1 MMVDRVSGDCV
12 SFLTIIFIYVACIFF
27 LLKAERDF
35 DPIIFE
41 YYSSDK
47 EKRLSFNGRIISLR
61 SVSYREIWLCGP
73 FPWMSSLMRSIRKN
87 KVSKNCEFMEQ
98 LSTSR
103 QSWSDLSEH
112 IRTAIEAMT
121 YDRLYQYW
129 NKINSPGL
137 GKQKSRTKWM
147 RTI

>member
-1 MMVDRVSGDCV
+1 M
-12 SFLTIIFIYVACIFF
+12 SF
-27 LLKAERDF
+27 
-35 DPIIFE
+35 
-41 YYSSDK
+41 
-47 EKRLSFNGRIISLR
+47 
-61 SVSYREIWLCGP
+61 
-73 FPWMSSLMRSIRKN
+73 LMRSIRRN
-87 KVSKNCEFMEQ
+87 KVSKCCRFMEQ

-112 IRTAIEAMT
+112 IGTAIGAMT